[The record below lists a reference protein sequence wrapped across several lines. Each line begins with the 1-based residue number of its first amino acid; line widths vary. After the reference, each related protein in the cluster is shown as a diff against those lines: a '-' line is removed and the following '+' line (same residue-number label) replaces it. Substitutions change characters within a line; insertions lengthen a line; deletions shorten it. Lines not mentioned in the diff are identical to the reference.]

1 MIAGTTKSQTKIENA
16 KTILHECIHAY
27 LFVKANYPATGVDFV
42 KILNSM
48 YPNDKEQHD
57 FMYDHMIPTMQ
68 KVLTEIR
75 DAVTTAPKRANLE
88 IYRFYASSTA
98 SKPLLFNWQEYYKHI
113 SYNGLD
119 LTSGFKQE
127 FPDPSEALTLHLNY
141 IKAGKDELDR

>member
-1 MIAGTTKSQTKIENA
+1 
-16 KTILHECIHAY
+16 
-27 LFVKANYPATGVDFV
+27 
-42 KILNSM
+42 
-48 YPNDKEQHD
+48 
-57 FMYDHMIPTMQ
+57 MIPTMT
-68 KVLTEIR
+68 KVLAQTR